1 MFDRETYKDKVKKF
15 IFDMILKREFKPGDQ
30 IRESAI
36 AALLNIS
43 RAPVREAFREL
54 IAERILEYK
63 PHKGTFLR
71 KLTPKEIINIYTT
84 RGVLEGYAV
93 ADGMFKISD
102 EDLDILDDYVMQMYQ
117 AAKADD
123 NSVLIDIGDK
133 FHELLFTKCENELL
147 VYETK
152 RLSFRS
158 HVLFSQ
164 NWGVIYTP
172 NEIKKRHIKIIN
184 SIKSDN
190 KKLVEEVIREHY
202 LETGQKIALRA
213 Q

>member
-15 IFDMILKREFKPGDQ
+15 IFEMILKREFNPGDQ
-30 IRESAI
+30 IRESSI
-36 AALLNIS
+36 AAMLNIS

-93 ADGMFKISD
+93 ADAMFKISD
-102 EDLDILDDYVMQMYQ
+102 EDLDILDDYVKQMYR